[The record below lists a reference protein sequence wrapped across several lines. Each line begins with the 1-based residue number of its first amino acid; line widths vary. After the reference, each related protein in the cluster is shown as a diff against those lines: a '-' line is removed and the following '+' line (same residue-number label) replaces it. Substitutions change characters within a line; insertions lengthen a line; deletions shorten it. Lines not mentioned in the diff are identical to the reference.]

1 MTQIS
6 FEIMKAAVLPGPGP
20 GEQIFRMQGT
30 VAGGGG
36 GQHCCGGDGAQCL
49 SLVVGICSVIASLA
63 ALLPCVFIL
72 VSSQALRITRE
83 AARQGVAQLQ
93 GDNKVSICCH
103 SPDSTSTSPQL
114 QLRLTLTS
122 TKFVH
127 RCVSLTKVNKGQQ
140 R

>member
-36 GQHCCGGDGAQCL
+36 GQHCCGGGGGGGGAQCL

-63 ALLPCVFIL
+63 ALLPCVFML

-93 GDNKVSICCH
+93 GDNKVSICCP
-103 SPDSTSTSPQL
+103 SPDSASTSPEL

-127 RCVSLTKVNKGQQ
+127 RCVI
-140 R
+140 